1 MACGKNA
8 GCLRIATSVYPG
20 LQGEI
25 NSSISKISSSI
36 NEIISGLNGL
46 SIPDDY
52 LGAKVKSRV
61 SAICSSLGS
70 DASEVSALGG
80 KINGFVGNKIQEHN
94 EHYRTW
100 KIEQQRRLQ
109 AQRKKEIEKNNGK
122 TV

>member
-1 MACGKNA
+1 MACSKDA
-8 GCLRIATSVYPG
+8 GCLRIATSIYPG

-25 NSSISKISSSI
+25 NASISKISSSI
-36 NEIISGLNGL
+36 SEIISGLNGL

-70 DASEVSALGG
+70 DASEVGAIGG

-94 EHYRTW
+94 EHYREW
-100 KIEQQRRLQ
+100 KIAQQRKLQ
-109 AQRKKEIEKNNGK
+109 AQRQKEREKN
-122 TV
+122 

>member
-52 LGAKVKSRV
+52 LGTKVKSRV
-61 SAICSSLGS
+61 SAICSGLGS
-70 DASEVSALGG
+70 DASEVGALGG

-100 KIEQQRRLQ
+100 KAEQQLRI
-109 AQRKKEIEKNNGK
+109 QRAKEREREKKLK
-122 TV
+122 